1 MGCRQGPHSGPDST
15 GCSAALYI
23 DRRLSR
29 KCADMQH
36 RVVTGHSSHPDLG
49 LTSTAWDA
57 REVGDK
63 ASYTGHHSIMKGKQ
77 PQVRFLS
84 LTSARKSCL
93 SRVPCAVAREQ

>member
-1 MGCRQGPHSGPDST
+1 MDCCQGPHSGSDST
-15 GCSAALYI
+15 GCSVALYI
-23 DRRLSR
+23 NRRLSR

-36 RVVTGHSSHPDLG
+36 SFVTGHSSHSDLG
-49 LTSTAWDA
+49 LTLTAWDA

-77 PQVRFLS
+77 PQVRFFS

-93 SRVPCAVAREQ
+93 SRVPRAVACK